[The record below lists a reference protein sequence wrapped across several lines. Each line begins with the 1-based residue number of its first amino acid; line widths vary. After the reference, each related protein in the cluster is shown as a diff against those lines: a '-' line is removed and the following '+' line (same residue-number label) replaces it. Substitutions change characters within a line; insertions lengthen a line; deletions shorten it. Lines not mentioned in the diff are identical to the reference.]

1 MVELKHA
8 AKLFC
13 AVAKMNSQ
21 QPFYAVHPWHIQ
33 HVVFVKRGWS
43 VFPLACAFPR
53 VLRCKEPPSF
63 RGARRSG
70 STLIILVQAVDL
82 ALGWCLPFLFEV
94 TNFLEDLT

>member
-1 MVELKHA
+1 MFARLYQLH
-8 AKLFC
+8 
-13 AVAKMNSQ
+13 
-21 QPFYAVHPWHIQ
+21 HH
-33 HVVFVKRGWS
+33 
-43 VFPLACAFPR
+43 PLACAFPR